1 MDASESFQD
10 FQVVV
15 AVETEDNVNYPV
27 VETQQLNPADVAAN
41 YDWAD
46 EDHTLIKKKDMQL

>member
-1 MDASESFQD
+1 MGASESFQD

-15 AVETEDNVNYPV
+15 AVETEDNVSYPV
-27 VETQQLNPADVAAN
+27 VEVQQLDPTDVAVN